1 MIPKFLTGQNNRLN
15 KKRRNVIEMQEKETK
30 DILIGKEDIKLSL
43 LANDM
48 IIYVKNL
55 KLQKSY

>member
-1 MIPKFLTGQNNRLN
+1 
-15 KKRRNVIEMQEKETK
+15 MQEKETK

-55 KLQKSY
+55 KEVSKKLLIRE